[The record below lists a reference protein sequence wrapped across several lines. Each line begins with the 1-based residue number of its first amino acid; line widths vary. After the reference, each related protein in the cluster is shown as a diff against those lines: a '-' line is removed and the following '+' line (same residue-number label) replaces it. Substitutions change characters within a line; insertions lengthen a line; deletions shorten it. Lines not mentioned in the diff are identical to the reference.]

1 MKLPHLLTDAQR
13 ATLVKRIH
21 RVRLRRLLI
30 GTTIIALGNL
40 IPVFHGHETLHAVTM
55 ETVKSIGYL
64 PILKLFEDVMT

>member
-13 ATLVKRIH
+13 ELLLKRIH

-30 GTTIIALGNL
+30 GTVIIALGNL
-40 IPVFHGHETLHAVTM
+40 MPEFHGHEVIHSVLG